1 MKKIIHLT
9 VFLAIVSAL
18 AGGILG
24 YVNALTSPIIEEQK
38 IAAVKSSLQAIF
50 KGSDEFNEI
59 SFEDASGNVVNA
71 YEAVGAGYAF
81 NVEVQG
87 YKDVIRFIVGIDNS
101 GKIVGLEVNYVN
113 DTPGL
118 GSKVAEPEFINSIVG
133 KQVDASLDVIS
144 GATISSNAVLKG
156 IDSAAAVLGTLK

>member
-9 VFLAIVSAL
+9 VFLALVSAL

-38 IAAVKSSLQAIF
+38 IAAVKASLQAIF
-50 KGSDEFNEI
+50 TGTNDFKEI
-59 SFEDASGNVVNA
+59 SFEDASGDVINA

-144 GATISSNAVLKG
+144 GATISSNAVMKG